1 MKKQYCI
8 ICGKPL
14 NSGIILNGKGIC
26 NDCEK
31 RMINSKMNTDFYE
44 FYKDCIRKNLVHT
57 IIKDEEIKCQ
67 NYQL

>member
-31 RMINSKMNTDFYE
+31 RMINTKMNTDFYE